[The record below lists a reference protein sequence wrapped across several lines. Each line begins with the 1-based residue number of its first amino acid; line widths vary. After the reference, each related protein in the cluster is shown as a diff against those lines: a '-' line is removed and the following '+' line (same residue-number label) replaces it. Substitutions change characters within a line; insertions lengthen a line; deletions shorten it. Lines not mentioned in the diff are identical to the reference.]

1 MKHTKLAGLST
12 LGTFAVS
19 ALFASAAI
27 QAQESGSRSLEEIVV
42 TAAYREQGL
51 QDVPVSISAVTG
63 DTMAQTAERLRDI
76 TDQTK
81 LPFNPMSARVV
92 QAKICAQRFIESNGN
107 VLIFGI
113 GC

>member
-19 ALFASAAI
+19 ALFASTAI

-63 DTMAQTAERLRDI
+63 DTMAQTAIQKAEDI
-76 TDQTK
+76 MPIQQ
-81 LPFNPMSARVV
+81 S
-92 QAKICAQRFIESNGN
+92 
-107 VLIFGI
+107 LITCWI
-113 GC
+113 